1 MKILMTVAFVASLF
15 ALGYAAPCDG
25 DKSANSC
32 GCDQKMTCSCEK
44 DNCDCAK
51 AESKCDCG
59 KAECKDG
66 KCECKDGTN
75 CGGDKCACGD
85 KK

>member
-1 MKILMTVAFVASLF
+1 MKVLMTVAFVASLF
-15 ALGYAAPCDG
+15 AMVYATPCDG
-25 DKSANSC
+25 DQGKHGC
-32 GCDQKMTCSCEK
+32 GCDQKKTCSCEK
-44 DNCDCAK
+44 DKCDCGK

-66 KCECKDGTN
+66 KCDCKDGTN
-75 CGGDKCACGD
+75 CGGDKCDCGD

>member
-1 MKILMTVAFVASLF
+1 MKVLMTVAFVASMF
-15 ALGYAAPCDG
+15 ALVYAAPSDG
-25 DKSANSC
+25 DKSNHGC
-32 GCDQKMTCSCEK
+32 GCDQQKACSCEK
-44 DNCDCAK
+44 DKCDCGN

-75 CGGDKCACGD
+75 CGGDKCDCGS